1 MNEPH
6 PPSRPPTP
14 PDPIRTR
21 FAAAWEAGERPRL
34 EDFLAEA
41 PEARRPT
48 LLLCYTRLLFTQ
60 ALRRHMHDL
69 LGYGLGMELL
79 ALGEKPEGPA
89 R

>member
-1 MNEPH
+1 M
-6 PPSRPPTP
+6 SRPRRIPARGDVPTSA
-14 PDPIRTR
+14 IV
-21 FAAAWEAGERPRL
+21 ELLGL
-34 EDFLAEA
+34 SVSDF
-41 PEARRPT
+41 EARRPT